1 MAALAALGAHV
12 DAASLTESVAGNV
25 ALLGFSLV
33 GLLAAAALVGTA
45 KEIRAERADPLN
57 ERHYINF

>member
-25 ALLGFSLV
+25 VLIGVSLV
-33 GLLAAAALVGTA
+33 GLLAAAALMGTA
-45 KEIRAERADPLN
+45 KEMKAERADPLN